1 MENSLLR
8 FKIDSKTESI
18 ASCRVTEGVRLL
30 MPSTEF
36 HPRGCRFQKGYSKT
50 CDATTPVSAGEGI
63 RLEECECVAGV
74 QMEASAHDLKI
85 STDDAHVTHTFHA
98 MCYFQSLTTVGERGS
113 EVTHQDRRDLRVSN
127 QADSGG
133 GKSSPEAN
141 PVGCIGDEWGYVN
154 PLQRRCSTENKMEE
168 CEKSSPKQ

>member
-1 MENSLLR
+1 MENSSLR

-30 MPSTEF
+30 VSGTEF
-36 HPRGCRFQKGYSKT
+36 HPRGCRFQKGYPKT
-50 CDATTPVSAGEGI
+50 CDASTPVSAGEGI
-63 RLEECECVAGV
+63 RLKECEHTAKV
-74 QMEASAHDLKI
+74 QMEASAYDLKI
-85 STDDAHVTHTFHA
+85 SMDDARVTHTFHA

-133 GKSSPEAN
+133 GKSPPEAN
-141 PVGCIGDEWGYVN
+141 LVGWAYW
-154 PLQRRCSTENKMEE
+154 
-168 CEKSSPKQ
+168 